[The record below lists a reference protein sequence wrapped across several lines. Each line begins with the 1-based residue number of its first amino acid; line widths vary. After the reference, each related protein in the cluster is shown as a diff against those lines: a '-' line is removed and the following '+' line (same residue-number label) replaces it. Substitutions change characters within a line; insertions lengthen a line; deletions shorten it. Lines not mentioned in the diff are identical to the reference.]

1 MALTQDERDE
11 LIQEVVN
18 EITTQSTSIDELEAV
33 TSLDQTE
40 SLPAY
45 KKNSTELVKVPI
57 PLISQP
63 AITAAEAANRA
74 ASAANSAASE
84 ATAAKDETIAAKE
97 AAEEATTA
105 ANDATARVNQ
115 AMDNINEIKTTANNA
130 DTLSKAL
137 SDQLKNYNI
146 ESPTE
151 SEYENLEKK
160 DDNTIYFC
168 TEDDFGVEDT

>member
-84 ATAAKDETIAAKE
+84 AITAKNETIAAKE
-97 AAEEATTA
+97 AAEEATTNA
-105 ANDATARVNQ
+105 QDATSRVNQ
-115 AMDNINEIKTTANNA
+115 AMDEINTIKTTANNA
-130 DTLSKAL
+130 DELSKKL
-137 SDQLKNYNI
+137 SNQLGDYNI
-146 ESPTE
+146 TVTTE
-151 SEYENLEKK
+151 GGYENLETK
-160 DDNTIYFC
+160 DDDTLYFC
-168 TEDDFGVEDT
+168 TENEETS